1 MADRIG
7 LDILLGQVTRP
18 APSCDSLSE
27 NIAGAKK
34 NYSPGLLS
42 NSNTLSPVVAVFPPF
57 FRDLAGGDGAWKLEF
72 VSTARRV
79 RRTPRRW
86 WGLGRAL
93 RSTRADDEMFSW
105 SQDVGAIQRTVYA
118 SCCSAKSILSH
129 PRIQPSLLPSARL
142 RRVGTTTCQ
151 QGLL

>member
-1 MADRIG
+1 MAHRIG

-57 FRDLAGGDGAWKLEF
+57 FRDLAGGGRGMEIGVYIDGK
-72 VSTARRV
+72 
-79 RRTPRRW
+79 
-86 WGLGRAL
+86 
-93 RSTRADDEMFSW
+93 TRKTNPAAM
-105 SQDVGAIQRTVYA
+105 VGFG
-118 SCCSAKSILSH
+118 KSPPIH
-129 PRIQPSLLPSARL
+129 
-142 RRVGTTTCQ
+142 
-151 QGLL
+151 QG